1 MNVNCTPEVAHT
13 DCTWEV
19 MQSVLDS
26 LCPMHLRLNKSG
38 HIVHVGPTLAKLR
51 PSDTLLGKRFLEVF
65 KLDRPRAITTMSDL
79 MSRARS
85 KLHLELRG
93 TPKTALKGVLVHL
106 PPGQGAVVDLSF
118 GISVAEGVQDY
129 NLTSGDFAATDLAIE
144 MLYLVEAKSAAM
156 EASHCLTQRLQS
168 AKVAAEEQ
176 AFTDP
181 LTGLKNRR
189 AADHMLAELIE
200 DKNKF
205 SLMHVDLD
213 FFKTINDTK
222 GHAAGDYVLQV
233 AADVMRN
240 VTRKGDAIAR
250 VGGDEFMILFEGLV
264 AKPRLESIAGQ
275 LIKSIE
281 EPIDYQGEPCK
292 ISASIGVSIFTG
304 DDEDVDL
311 DILVQR
317 SDLALYASK
326 RAGRGRYTFFDNLHD
341 TDSDLSSLI

>member
-1 MNVNCTPEVAHT
+1 
-13 DCTWEV
+13 
-19 MQSVLDS
+19 
-26 LCPMHLRLNKSG
+26 
-38 HIVHVGPTLAKLR
+38 
-51 PSDTLLGKRFLEVF
+51 
-65 KLDRPRAITTMSDL
+65 
-79 MSRARS
+79 
-85 KLHLELRG
+85 
-93 TPKTALKGVLVHL
+93 
-106 PPGQGAVVDLSF
+106 
-118 GISVAEGVQDY
+118 
-129 NLTSGDFAATDLAIE
+129 
-144 MLYLVEAKSAAM
+144 
-156 EASHCLTQRLQS
+156 
-168 AKVAAEEQ
+168 
-176 AFTDP
+176 
-181 LTGLKNRR
+181 
-189 AADHMLAELIE
+189 
-200 DKNKF
+200 
-205 SLMHVDLD
+205 MHVDLD

>member
-1 MNVNCTPEVAHT
+1 MNVTFTPEASQT
-13 DCTWEV
+13 ECTWDV
-19 MQSVLDS
+19 VQSILDT

-38 HIVHVGPTLAKLR
+38 HIIHVGPTLAKLR
-51 PSDTLLGKRFLEVF
+51 PDETLVGQRFLEVF
-65 KLDRPRAITTMSDL
+65 KLDRPRSITTMSDL

-93 TPKTALKGVLVHL
+93 VPKTALKGVLVKL

-118 GISVAEGVQDY
+118 GISVADGVQDY
-129 NLTSGDFAATDLAIE
+129 NLSSGDFAATDLAIE
-144 MLYLVEAKSAAM
+144 MLYLVEAKTAAM
-156 EASHCLTQRLQS
+156 EASHSLTQRLQS

-181 LTGLKNRR
+181 LTNLRNRR
-189 AADHMLAELIE
+189 AADHMLSQLIE
-200 DKNKF
+200 EKTKF

-213 FFKTINDTK
+213 FFKAINDSM

-233 AADVMRN
+233 AADVMRK
-240 VTRKGDAIAR
+240 VTRKGDTIAR

-264 AKPRLESIAGQ
+264 SKPRLESIAGQ

-281 EPIDYQGEPCK
+281 EPIDYQGTPCK

-304 DDEDVDL
+304 DDDDVDL
-311 DILVQR
+311 DVLVQR

-326 RAGRGRYTFFDNLHD
+326 RAGRGRYTFFDDLEV